1 MAEVRTA
8 KITKDKVALYLDT
21 SKTLTSDSWVPT
33 WNRVAKST
41 IFDLSF
47 NPQST
52 TEDYIAY
59 ETAIEEISGYQPEL
73 PQEIALYRG
82 DPIYDYIEELVYDL
96 QVGDA
101 LRVPVLL
108 MFPPA
113 LGEDCKLSG
122 DIKAWQIKDNRLLLS
137 NFNTVEGKITFTL
150 KLGGTYD
157 RGTVSV
163 ADGVPVFTP
172 AAA

>member
-1 MAEVRTA
+1 MAEQI
-8 KITKDKVALYLDT
+8 KITKDKVIPFLDT
-21 SKTLTSDSWVPT
+21 SGTVGTNSWAPN
-33 WNRVAKST
+33 WNRIDKST
-41 IFDLSF
+41 VFDLAF

-82 DPIYDYIEELVYDL
+82 NPIYDYVEDLCYNL

-101 LRVPVLL
+101 LRVPLL
-108 MFPPA
+108 LLWPPKS
-113 LGEDCKLSG
+113 EV
-122 DIKAWQIKDNRLLLS
+122 IRAWQVKDCRLLLS
-137 NFNTVEGKITFTL
+137 NYNSVDGKITFTL

-157 RGTVSV
+157 RGTATVTNGKPEFV
-163 ADGVPVFTP
+163 
-172 AAA
+172 AAAT

>member
-21 SKTLTSDSWVPT
+21 SKTLTSGSWVPV

-113 LGEDCKLSG
+113 LGEDGKLSG
-122 DIKAWQIKDNRLLLS
+122 EIKAWQIKDNRLLLS

-157 RGTVSV
+157 RGTVTVSG
-163 ADGVPVFTP
+163 GVPVFSEK
-172 AAA
+172 A

>member
-21 SKTLTSDSWVPT
+21 SKTLTSGSWVPV

-113 LGEDCKLSG
+113 LGEDGKLTG

-157 RGTVSV
+157 RGTVEV
-163 ADGVPVFTP
+163 ADGTPVFTP